1 MHRFMAAL
9 AALGLGL
16 VLAGCEPEE
25 AIDENSAEFETWLQT
40 QGLAP
45 LNETQITALL
55 SDTTLYGRYAGIEG
69 GWIEFYSSGGVSVF
83 QPVADQNPKRR
94 IVYFGTWWA
103 EAGRACFS
111 YPERVLDC
119 YRVYR
124 GPEAVYFIQL
134 KDGGG
139 RLAGSLMAASERI
152 EPGNSENYPFV
163 AK

>member
-1 MHRFMAAL
+1 MHRFMAAP
-9 AALGLGL
+9 AALALGL

-25 AIDENSAEFETWLQT
+25 AIDENSGEFETWLQT

-45 LNETQITALL
+45 LDEAQVTSLL
-55 SDTTLYGRYAGIEG
+55 SDTTLYGRYPGGDG

-103 EAGRACFS
+103 EADRACFS

-124 GPEAVYFIQL
+124 GREAIYFVRI
-134 KDGGG
+134 KDTGG
-139 RLAGSLMAASERI
+139 RPTGSLAVASERI
-152 EPGNSENYPFV
+152 EAGNSENYPFV
-163 AK
+163 AN